1 MWKWLWLVLLQ
12 HNNKWVFELIVVIND
27 ILVYKIYV
35 IFLQIDILLITEKNN
50 NKCQNWYNKNM
61 INTT

>member
-1 MWKWLWLVLLQ
+1 MWKWLWLGLLQ

-27 ILVYKIYV
+27 ILVCKIYV

-50 NKCQNWYNKNM
+50 NKMSKL
-61 INTT
+61 I